1 MTSEPTVT
9 SRWIEGI
16 PMRILQFLQ
25 SLPFWPRTRH
35 HYFTH
40 GVADGKA
47 AAFSSGITLP
57 TDHARVGEQ
66 AIFAA
71 AALPK
76 PISPDDLRIYQLG
89 WVEGYH
95 ALGRTAPVAGQ

>member
-1 MTSEPTVT
+1 
-9 SRWIEGI
+9 
-16 PMRILQFLQ
+16 MRFLQFLQ
-25 SLPFWPRTRH
+25 SLPFWPRTRPD
-35 HYFTH
+35 YFTH

-47 AAFSSGITLP
+47 AAFSSGISFP

-89 WVEGYH
+89 WIEGYH
-95 ALGRTAPVAGQ
+95 ALGARAAPVAGR